1 MKKADF
7 VSLVAEQS
15 GMTKKASEAC
25 VEAVFRTLG
34 DVLAQGERVTLT
46 GFGTFDTKLR
56 SERTVCVQN
65 SGEKAS
71 VPAARVP
78 VFRPAKQLKEKLN
91 PKTKD

>member
-15 GMTKKASEAC
+15 GMTKKDTEAC
-25 VEAVFRTLG
+25 VEVIFRTLG

-46 GFGTFDTKLR
+46 GFGTFDTKQR
-56 SERTVCVQN
+56 GERTVCIPN
-65 SGEKAS
+65 SAEKAS

-91 PKTKD
+91 PKTSH

>member
-46 GFGTFDTKLR
+46 GFGTLP
-56 SERTVCVQN
+56 
-65 SGEKAS
+65 GMA
-71 VPAARVP
+71 
-78 VFRPAKQLKEKLN
+78 
-91 PKTKD
+91 